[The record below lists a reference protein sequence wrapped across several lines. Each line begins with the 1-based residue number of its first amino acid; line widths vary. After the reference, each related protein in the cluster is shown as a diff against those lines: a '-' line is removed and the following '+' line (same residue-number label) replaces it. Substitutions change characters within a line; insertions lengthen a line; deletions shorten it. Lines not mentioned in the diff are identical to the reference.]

1 MTKSHEFTSPINNR
15 FEIADSLLLH
25 APVPNMDRLLEQKQ
39 QYNMLAIDVTHPL
52 YNEPLVSL
60 EEYGII
66 GQSYYSRPNAATG
79 EPVPGVD
86 PAQYLRRSVA
96 ETLSK
101 VNNTLSQ
108 PEIVEAFD
116 GEIELYV
123 EDALRPVWLQQ
134 KLHDEVMPSLIREQ
148 QPDLNEVEV
157 LEARSHLIA
166 KPSLDPSRPS
176 PHATGGVFDLSLRYK
191 ETGDPVN
198 MGHVD
203 ADTLRVRPDYFEVH
217 PPVDDD
223 EVEAQKNRRVFYNI
237 LTGSA
242 FTEPTGF
249 VVNPTEWWHFGKG
262 DQLSEKVRGSD
273 AAYYSFPDETE

>member
-1 MTKSHEFTSPINNR
+1 MIKNHEFTTPINNR
-15 FEIADSLLLH
+15 FEIADAALLY
-25 APVPNMDRLLEQKQ
+25 ASVPNMDPLLQRKQ
-39 QYNMLAIDVTHPL
+39 HYNNLAIDVSHPL
-52 YNEPLVSL
+52 HDEPLVSVG
-60 EEYGII
+60 EYGIS

-101 VNNTLSQ
+101 VNNTLSL
-108 PEIVEAFD
+108 PDVIDAFG

-134 KLHDEVMPSLIREQ
+134 KLHDEVMPGLIREQ
-148 QPDLNEVEV
+148 QPNLSDAEV

-191 ETGDPVN
+191 ETGNPVN

-262 DQLSEKVRGSD
+262 DQLSEKVRGSE
-273 AAYYSFPDETE
+273 AAYYTFPDGAE